1 MSSVSGSVAA
11 QREGSVDANHYVLHE
26 PARRIYI
33 YILIFYF
40 VDCFHLPSGCVLYEV
55 PSPEVFP
62 RDDITELS
70 SVTNEDC

>member
-1 MSSVSGSVAA
+1 MQIIMFYTSPQG
-11 QREGSVDANHYVLHE
+11 E
-26 PARRIYI
+26 YI